1 MTAPFS
7 LLQLDHVVLRSS
19 HPARLVDFY
28 CQLGG
33 NVEREVPDVG
43 LVQLRMGSSI
53 LDIVDAESKLGSSG
67 GAPPKPDSG
76 HNVDH
81 FAWRIEPFDEDAL
94 RALAQSL
101 GVPATFHRKLYG
113 ADGFGPAV
121 YLRDPDGNRVEL
133 KGPPIE

>member
-7 LLQLDHVVLRSS
+7 LMQLDHLVLRSEA
-19 HPARLVDFY
+19 PKRLIEFY
-28 CQLGG
+28 CQLGAI
-33 NVEREVPDVG
+33 VEREVADVG

-53 LDIVDAESKLGSSG
+53 LDIVDTAGKLGRSG
-67 GAPPKPDSG
+67 GAAPTPDSG

-81 FAWRIEPFDEDAL
+81 FAWRIEPFDEDDL
-94 RALAQSL
+94 RELADSL
-101 GVPATFHRKLYG
+101 GVPATFHSKLYG

-133 KGPPIE
+133 KGPPSQ

>member
-7 LLQLDHVVLRSS
+7 LMQLDHVVLRS
-19 HPARLVDFY
+19 ARPDRLIEFY
-28 CQLGG
+28 RRLGG
-33 NVEREVPDVG
+33 EVERELTDIG

-53 LDIVDAESKLGSSG
+53 LDIVDADSELGRGG

-81 FAWRIEPFDEDAL
+81 IAWRIEPFEEDAL
-94 RALAQSL
+94 RTFAESL
-101 GVPATFHRKLYG
+101 DVPATFHSKLYG
-113 ADGFGPAV
+113 ADGYGPAV

-133 KGPPIE
+133 KGPPTP